1 MKNRREGPPSAK
13 AAVRE
18 EGPQPYTERQMKAQ
32 LSKWGHSLALR
43 IPQLVAQAAKLRDG
57 DTLELDVEGPGAV
70 RMRRPTPKP
79 TLEDLATLIT
89 KKNPHTSTHCDEP
102 TDNDPSRSRD
112 T

>member
-1 MKNRREGPPSAK
+1 MKNRGEGPPSAK

-79 TLEDLATLIT
+79 TLEELVARIT
-89 KKNPHTSTHCDEP
+89 KENRHRETDCGEAIGNEP
-102 TDNDPSRSRD
+102 W
-112 T
+112 